1 MQATAQRPRYLRF
14 RKVGPTPATINFQDS
29 GNGVATHFGSCFNN
43 QVDADFGPNPWS
55 PGYFGIRGLP
65 ISGVW
70 RPATYP
76 EPRPPAGAFLL
87 AAKWA
92 SQGFLFA
99 RAALASGMAKRSSS
113 IPNYKRQRRRG
124 GGGRTG
130 GGILRF
136 LLKSILGLFLFSIL
150 WVVAYRFI
158 NPPITATMLGDV
170 VAGRGAARDWMSLEA
185 MDRDMVR
192 AAIGAED
199 SKFCAHNG
207 FDIEAIEDAM
217 KRNASGGRIR
227 GGSTISQQTAKNVF
241 LWQGGGYA
249 RKGAEAYFTFLIENV
264 WGKRR
269 IMEVYLN
276 VAETGIGTYGA
287 NAGSMRYF
295 GHDASAMS
303 ATEAARIAAILP
315 LPKKR
320 GAVAPKGFTKRYGN
334 SIAARVGV
342 VGRDG
347 LDGCVYA
354 GSKAP
359 VNKAPPKVTRAPKDV
374 PGEDYET
381 ATPPPP
387 EVTVD
392 TPPGD
397 PVPTPAPGTPDA
409 PVVGEHVAVAP
420 ADEPAPPPE
429 PTALNNTASQ

>member
-1 MQATAQRPRYLRF
+1 
-14 RKVGPTPATINFQDS
+14 
-29 GNGVATHFGSCFNN
+29 
-43 QVDADFGPNPWS
+43 
-55 PGYFGIRGLP
+55 
-65 ISGVW
+65 
-70 RPATYP
+70 
-76 EPRPPAGAFLL
+76 
-87 AAKWA
+87 
-92 SQGFLFA
+92 
-99 RAALASGMAKRSSS
+99 MAKKSTIPTFRRRRSSG
-113 IPNYKRQRRRG
+113 RG
-124 GGGRTG
+124 GFF
-130 GGILRF
+130 RF
-136 LLKSILGLFLFSIL
+136 LIKLVVGLFLLSIL
-150 WVVAYRFI
+150 WVIALRFV
-158 NPPITATMLGDV
+158 PPPVTATMLGDLF
-170 VAGRGAARDWMSLEA
+170 AGRGITKDWMSLKA

-241 LWQGGGYA
+241 LWQGGGYV
-249 RKGAEAYFTFLIENV
+249 RKGFEAYFTFLIENL

-320 GAVAPKGFTKRYGN
+320 GAVAPKGFTRRYGN

-347 LDGCVYA
+347 LDACVYA
-354 GSKAP
+354 GTKAP
-359 VNKAPPKVTRAPKDV
+359 VNKAAPKVSRPPREL
-374 PGEDYET
+374 PGAEYET
-381 ATPPPP
+381 ATPPPSEPSIDAPPLDLEPAIAP
-387 EVTVD
+387 E
-392 TPPGD
+392 
-397 PVPTPAPGTPDA
+397 TPDA
-409 PVVGEHVAVAP
+409 PVTGEPVIVDEPQA
-420 ADEPAPPPE
+420 EPAPPPE
-429 PTALNNTASQ
+429 QNSILPPTG